1 MNSPWLK
8 NFEIFKNYEI
18 IDFYQIIGWPQK
30 SEAWGGS
37 DFCTEILGR
46 PGIPGLEWNDT
57 REPRTIWD
65 RLRLRTV
72 HGRLGD
78 DEKHWFLLIQYW
90 HKPIFIWFPILA
102 PFKGQSWTKSRNCET
117 QNLDFNCW
125 NRMNSNKGQQPNFS

>member
-46 PGIPGLEWNDT
+46 PGVPGLEWNDT
-57 REPRTIWD
+57 REPRTICD

-90 HKPIFIWFPILA
+90 HKPIFISFPILA
-102 PFKGQSWTKSRNCET
+102 PFKGQSWPKSRNCENCET

-125 NRMNSNKGQQPNFS
+125 NRINSS